1 MIALAVGVAIGYLW
15 AAVDRHYSNRRQ
27 VIEKARIIL
36 DRELYIAINELSAGR
51 RLNYS
56 FL

>member
-1 MIALAVGVAIGYLW
+1 MIALAVGVAIGYLL